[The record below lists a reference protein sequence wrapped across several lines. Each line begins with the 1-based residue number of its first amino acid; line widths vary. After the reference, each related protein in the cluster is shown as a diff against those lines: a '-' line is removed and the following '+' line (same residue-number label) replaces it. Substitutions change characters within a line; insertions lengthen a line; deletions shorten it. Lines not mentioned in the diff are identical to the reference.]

1 MATLK
6 LHGFFNSSAS
16 YRVRI
21 ALGLK
26 GLAWE
31 HVGVNIRTGVQNG
44 ADYKALN
51 PAGLV
56 PTLEDGSIRITQS
69 LAIIDYLERLQPAP
83 RLVPEGGTERTRVL
97 EIASLIAC
105 DIHPLNNLRVLK
117 TLTGSLGLSD
127 AQKNDWYL
135 NWITQGF
142 DALEAWLPEAGDFCV
157 GDTPTL
163 ADCCLVPQVANA
175 QRMKVDLSA
184 YPRILRINDQCLRFG
199 GVRRCRAEPPARL
212 RRRLNRGVIRCPIS
226 RPSAKPSTAAPIK
239 RASPRCGRA

>member
-1 MATLK
+1 MAALK

-26 GLAWE
+26 GLPWE

-44 ADYKALN
+44 AGYKALN

-56 PTLEDGSIRITQS
+56 PTLEDGSARITQS

-83 RLVPEGGTERTRVL
+83 RLVPEGGTERNRVL

-117 TLTGSLGLSD
+117 TLTGSLGVSD

-142 DALEAWLPEAGDFCV
+142 DALEAWLSDEGDFCV
-157 GDTPTL
+157 GDAPTL

-184 YPRILRINDQCLRFG
+184 YPRILRINDQCLRLAAF
-199 GVRRCRAEPPARL
+199 AD
-212 RRRLNRGVIRCPIS
+212 
-226 RPSAKPSTAAPIK
+226 AAPN
-239 RASPRCGRA
+239 RQPDFVAG